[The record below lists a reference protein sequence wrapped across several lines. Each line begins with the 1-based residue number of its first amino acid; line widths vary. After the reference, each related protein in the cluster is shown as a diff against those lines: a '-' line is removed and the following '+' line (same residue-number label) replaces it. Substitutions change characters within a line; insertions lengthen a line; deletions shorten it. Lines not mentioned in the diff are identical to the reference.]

1 MFVRALAN
9 LSVGA
14 KLTLGFGLVLA
25 STLAVT
31 ATAYNALHVLEQ
43 RGVVIRDLGGARALM
58 LQARNAEKDFD
69 LSLAGAA
76 STQVEQLIG
85 QLGSL
90 LSLHRT
96 EIADADTAASASAT
110 YFNQFQRF
118 ALAKQEERDAR
129 VRMQELAQAL
139 GERFSAVLLDQLD
152 VLNSL
157 ADQAQPVSPG
167 VMTLLE
173 QTSMLRDKLSNL
185 RDSELYFAHENSLS
199 ARDDWENRMTELLT
213 YLNSL
218 ARQLEAG
225 EQDSLSQANTAL
237 AGYRAAFEHFVASRE
252 RATQSQAL
260 MNAASLQVGTLLGT
274 VSDAQEQA
282 WQRTS
287 HQVTQLLA
295 AIVIISLAVGSGA
308 ALLIRHLILRPLT
321 QVLALTRRI
330 AAGDLSDEPRAPLR
344 RDELGQLQA
353 SVGSMLESLRGLV
366 GRIAEDIHTLNRTA
380 DDVVQVAQ
388 RTTQGVELQNTET
401 ELAASAMQ
409 LMTTTAEAV
418 ARNASEACTAVQQ
431 ANLEAQ
437 RGDQLVHQVSHQ
449 IDHLAA
455 EMSGCNEAMHR
466 LVQES
471 SSVGRV
477 LEVINALAEQTN
489 LLALNAAIEAA
500 RAGEHGRGFA
510 VVADEVR
517 HLARRTRTAT
527 EEIASIVV
535 QLQHVSGD
543 ACDRLQGSQ
552 VLTRASVTLT
562 AQASAALQAISASV
576 STAEH
581 MSQQIAAAAEQQSCV
596 AVQVGDSMARVRAI
610 AERSGSASAHLEG
623 TVRELGLVG
632 STLNAAVTGFRT

>member
-1 MFVRALAN
+1 
-9 LSVGA
+9 
-14 KLTLGFGLVLA
+14 
-25 STLAVT
+25 
-31 ATAYNALHVLEQ
+31 
-43 RGVVIRDLGGARALM
+43 
-58 LQARNAEKDFD
+58 
-69 LSLAGAA
+69 
-76 STQVEQLIG
+76 
-85 QLGSL
+85 
-90 LSLHRT
+90 
-96 EIADADTAASASAT
+96 
-110 YFNQFQRF
+110 
-118 ALAKQEERDAR
+118 
-129 VRMQELAQAL
+129 
-139 GERFSAVLLDQLD
+139 
-152 VLNSL
+152 
-157 ADQAQPVSPG
+157 
-167 VMTLLE
+167 
-173 QTSMLRDKLSNL
+173 
-185 RDSELYFAHENSLS
+185 
-199 ARDDWENRMTELLT
+199 
-213 YLNSL
+213 
-218 ARQLEAG
+218 
-225 EQDSLSQANTAL
+225 
-237 AGYRAAFEHFVASRE
+237 
-252 RATQSQAL
+252 
-260 MNAASLQVGTLLGT
+260 
-274 VSDAQEQA
+274 
-282 WQRTS
+282 
-287 HQVTQLLA
+287 
-295 AIVIISLAVGSGA
+295 
-308 ALLIRHLILRPLT
+308 
-321 QVLALTRRI
+321 
-330 AAGDLSDEPRAPLR
+330 
-344 RDELGQLQA
+344 
-353 SVGSMLESLRGLV
+353 MLESLRGLV